1 MEKIILDRGE
11 DRSIVMA
18 VIRYLGKKFYYCP
31 ALGWEYENEDR
42 VSLDTQ
48 HALNEFIGVNL
59 V

>member
-31 ALGWEYENEDR
+31 ALGWEDENEDR

-48 HALNEFIGVNL
+48 HILNIFIGV